1 MLDSAPRVTAQRSV
15 AEGSGQQV
23 QAGRGTSGDDDLF
36 LTFGRIRAN
45 EFGYLGA
52 GLLKGHSAACGKL
65 MSPAVHAGVNRT
77 IKIRFGINHR
87 IRLLRGG
94 RRIQIH
100 QRMPMNLLI
109 QNRELCPNLLKINH
123 FFPSDVSNSYE
134 I

>member
-1 MLDSAPRVTAQRSV
+1 
-15 AEGSGQQV
+15 
-23 QAGRGTSGDDDLF
+23 
-36 LTFGRIRAN
+36 
-45 EFGYLGA
+45 
-52 GLLKGHSAACGKL
+52 